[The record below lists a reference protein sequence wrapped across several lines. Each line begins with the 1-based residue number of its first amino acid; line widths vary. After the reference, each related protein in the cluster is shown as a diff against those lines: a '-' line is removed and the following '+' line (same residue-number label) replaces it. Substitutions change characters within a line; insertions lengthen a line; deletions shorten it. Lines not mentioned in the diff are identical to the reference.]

1 MSKNSLSFYPALMA
15 GFSVVLVCAN
25 FIGPAKVCEIE
36 LPVALP
42 ILGSALIFGAGNIF
56 FPISYI
62 FGDILTEVYGYAKAR
77 KVIWVGFVSM
87 IFASVMA
94 FIIINLPPATNEP
107 HNQVLQPALELVFG
121 STWRIVLGSILGF
134 WVGDF
139 INAFVMAKVK
149 VITNGKH
156 LWFRTI
162 SSTIFGQAADSL
174 IFYPIAFWGIWNTD
188 TIVKVILFNFCFKV
202 FVEIIMTPFTYA
214 VVHVI
219 KRREN
224 IDHYDTKTDFN
235 PFSLKN

>member
-1 MSKNSLSFYPALMA
+1 MSKNNLSFYPALMA

-42 ILGSALIFGAGNIF
+42 ILGSVLIFGAGNIF

-62 FGDILTEVYGYAKAR
+62 FGDILTEIYGYAKAR

-94 FIIINLPPATNEP
+94 LIIINLPPATNEP

-121 STWRIVLGSILGF
+121 TTWRIVLGSILGF

-139 INAFVMAKVK
+139 INALVMAKVK

-162 SSTIFGQAADSL
+162 SSTIFGQAEDSL

-224 IDHYDTKTDFN
+224 IDHYDIKTDFN

>member
-1 MSKNSLSFYPALMA
+1 MSKNNLSFYPALMA

-36 LPVALP
+36 LPVVLP

-224 IDHYDTKTDFN
+224 IDHYDIKTDFN

>member
-1 MSKNSLSFYPALMA
+1 MSKNNLSFYPALMA

-224 IDHYDTKTDFN
+224 IDHYDIKTDFN

>member
-1 MSKNSLSFYPALMA
+1 MSKNNLSFYPALMA

-62 FGDILTEVYGYAKAR
+62 FGDILTEGYGYAKAR

-224 IDHYDTKTDFN
+224 IDHYDIKTDFN